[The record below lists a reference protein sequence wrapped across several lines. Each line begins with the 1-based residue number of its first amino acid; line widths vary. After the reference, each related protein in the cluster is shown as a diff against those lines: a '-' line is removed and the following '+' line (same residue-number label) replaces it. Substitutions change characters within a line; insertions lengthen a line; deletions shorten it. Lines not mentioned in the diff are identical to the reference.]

1 MQSERNSTEIS
12 KPFEESTR
20 SNTVTSP
27 LEFAPDDIFIDLTPS
42 FQRPFFLK
50 CEGFNFAGS
59 VKAKAAQSMVSGA
72 EEAGLLRPGSTIVE
86 SSSGSLGVAL
96 AALAAERGYTFVC
109 VTDSRC
115 TDRHL
120 RTMRSYGAEVVVVTE
135 PDPVEG
141 LLGARIRRVHEL
153 CRTIPGALWLN
164 QYANDNNWRA
174 HYRSTGPA
182 IVRAFP
188 DVDFLFIG
196 AGTTGTLTGC
206 ARFFKD
212 VGHPARIVAVDS
224 VGSVTF
230 GGKAGTR
237 HIPGLGTGRR
247 PEIVDES
254 VVDEVLMVPEREAV
268 RMCRSLARRG
278 YLLGGSTGTVLA
290 GARQRLAGEEPGV
303 LALGI
308 SPDLGERY
316 LDSVYDDTW
325 VRSRF
330 GDITDDDPLSHA
342 EAGELVRG

>member
-1 MQSERNSTEIS
+1 M
-12 KPFEESTR
+12 
-20 SNTVTSP
+20 TSP
-27 LEFAPDDIFIDLTPS
+27 LDLAPDDIFIDLTPS
-42 FQRPFFLK
+42 FRRPFFLK

-59 VKAKAAQSMVSGA
+59 VKAKAALSMISAA
-72 EEAGLLRPGSTIVE
+72 EEEGRLRPGSTVIE

-96 AALAAERGYTFVC
+96 AAIAADRGYTFVC

-115 TDRHL
+115 TERHL
-120 RTMRSYGAEVVVVTE
+120 RMMRSYGAEVVVVSE

-141 LLGARIRRVHEL
+141 LLGARIRRVREL
-153 CRTIPGALWLN
+153 CRETPGALWLN
-164 QYANDNNWRA
+164 QYANDDNWRA
-174 HYRSTGPA
+174 HYRATGPA

-188 DVDFLFIG
+188 DLDYLFIG

-206 ARFFKD
+206 ARYLKHI
-212 VGHPARIVAVDS
+212 GHPARVVAVDS

-230 GGKAGTR
+230 GGPAGTR

-247 PEIVDES
+247 PEIADES
-254 VVDEVLMVPEREAV
+254 VVDEILMVPEQEAV

-290 GARQRLAGEEPGV
+290 GAWQRLADADPTA
-303 LALGI
+303 LAVGI

-316 LDSVYDDTW
+316 LDSVYDDLW
-325 VRSRF
+325 VRARF

-342 EAGELVRG
+342 AAGTLVGS